1 MTDAKNNL
9 LRKYLYLIDKSTF
22 NHDED
27 GVITEV
33 VSAVYVRAL
42 LKEMMREYECM
53 NSRPRE
59 DFWGQPI

>member
-1 MTDAKNNL
+1 MTDAKNNF

-22 NHDED
+22 NHDEG

-42 LKEMMREYECM
+42 LKEMMREYERI
-53 NSRPRE
+53 NSTPRV